1 VSPGS
6 TAPSDTAVL
15 PAVTDDAT
23 LVYGA
28 AAGNI
33 EALGAI
39 YDRYAGRLLGFCQS
53 LLSREADAAIA
64 LRAVFVTASS
74 RIHELP
80 DPILLR
86 AWLFAIARNE
96 CVNVRSA
103 HDFTEQ
109 PPLPVDG
116 LDDDDIEL
124 GALLANVDD
133 GVPYDERL
141 LLELADRQELS
152 EAEVAAAIGVPRPD
166 APGLIDQA
174 RRQSHG
180 RLPSTGRA
188 FAAEMAGLRTGIL
201 AAIIAGDTS
210 SVAPPVD
217 ARWLGVWP
225 PADTAFT
232 TAPAPSRRR
241 WGAPIAVLVVLLIA
255 IGAAIGLVSVF
266 SGSGHSVAQV
276 NVAEPAPPSSSVAA
290 ATDPTSAAGTTGI
303 TGTAGAAVPTVAAP
317 PAPAIASSP
326 AASSTAPSNAT
337 SPPGSFTV
345 YVDTDQHPVTI
356 RSGSASA
363 GCAASTSCAF
373 LVPGNAVVTV
383 SDSLRLIPDR
393 FSAPASCT
401 GQLSGS
407 CTFTVTSNIHVVL
420 TTPTLS
426 TPTKRNH

>member
-1 VSPGS
+1 M
-6 TAPSDTAVL
+6 L
-15 PAVTDDAT
+15 PAVFDDAT
-23 LVYGA
+23 LVRGA
-28 AAGNI
+28 AAGDI

-53 LLSREADAAIA
+53 LLGREGGAAIA
-64 LRAVFVTASS
+64 LRAVFVTAAS

-80 DPILLR
+80 DPTLLR

-96 CVNVRSA
+96 CANVRSFR
-103 HDFTEQ
+103 DFSG
-109 PPLPVDG
+109 PAPLPVDG

-166 APGLIDQA
+166 APGLIDGA

-180 RLPSTGRA
+180 LLPGNGRA

-201 AAIIAGDTS
+201 GAVIAADTS

-232 TAPAPSRRR
+232 TAPAPPRRR

-255 IGAAIGLVSVF
+255 IGAAIGLVNVF
-266 SGSGHSVAQV
+266 SGGGHSVADV
-276 NVAEPAPPSSSVAA
+276 NVAEPSPPSSSAA
-290 ATDPTSAAGTTGI
+290 VTDPTTSAR
-303 TGTAGAAVPTVAAP
+303 TAFTAEATAAVPTVAAP
-317 PAPAIASSP
+317 PAPANASSP
-326 AASSTAPSNAT
+326 AASSTAPSSAT
-337 SPPGSFTV
+337 SPARQLHRVRPDRSAPDHDQVGISLGWLCGRDVMRVPGSRQRRGHGVGF
-345 YVDTDQHPVTI
+345 
-356 RSGSASA
+356 
-363 GCAASTSCAF
+363 
-373 LVPGNAVVTV
+373 
-383 SDSLRLIPDR
+383 
-393 FSAPASCT
+393 APADPRPVRCAS
-401 GQLSGS
+401 QL
-407 CTFTVTSNIHVVL
+407 HR
-420 TTPTLS
+420 PT
-426 TPTKRNH
+426 HW